1 VPRYQIEI
9 SDQQTKSFDE
19 TRLLAA
25 VEMILDEYQIIESEI
40 SIALVD
46 DPTMRMH
53 NNRWLKHDYE
63 TDVLSFLLEY
73 DDNRGFLSGQLIV
86 STDTA
91 ESVANELGMTL
102 EQELL
107 LYVIHGTLHLV
118 GFDDKTDSAAVEMRA
133 AEREYLQ
140 RLGVDYHWPIC
151 ESECPERAAE

>member
-1 VPRYQIEI
+1 
-9 SDQQTKSFDE
+9 
-19 TRLLAA
+19 
-25 VEMILDEYQIIESEI
+25 
-40 SIALVD
+40 
-46 DPTMRMH
+46 MRK
-53 NNRWLKHDYE
+53 NRWLKHDYE
-63 TDVLSFLLEY
+63 LEVLSFLLEY

-118 GFDDKTDSAAVEMRA
+118 GLDDKTDSAAVEMRA

-140 RLGVDYHWPIC
+140 RLGVEYHWPHS